1 MADLGELLQTEPATP
16 EEVEALRAA
25 NRARRRSRQTTTNL
39 LLALA
44 AAFGVVVL
52 LVLVVVRPQQSLLQ
66 PVDYPGVVAATQQTV
81 DYPLAAPS
89 LPEGW
94 SVNAAGIR
102 TDETDGEP
110 YWYAGF
116 VTDENGFVGLSQRP
130 GTDETWA
137 TFRLG
142 RTAPTGAVSAGGI
155 SWVEYDRRDDADAG
169 GNSRYAL
176 VGEVEGTTVMLA
188 GTASD
193 RAFQQL
199 AAAVATDTLGS

>member
-1 MADLGELLQTEPATP
+1 MPDLGELLQTEPATP

-39 LLALA
+39 MLALA
-44 AAFGVVVL
+44 ATVGVVAL

-66 PVDYPGVVAATQQTV
+66 PVDYPAIVAATEQTV
-81 DYPLAAPS
+81 DYPLAAPT
-89 LPEGW
+89 LPAGW

-102 TDETDGEP
+102 TDQADGEP

-116 VTDENGFVGLSQRP
+116 VTDENGFVGLSQR
-130 GTDETWA
+130 GDADQTWPA
-137 TFRLG
+137 FRLDRG
-142 RTAPTGAVSAGGI
+142 APTGAVSAGGV
-155 SWVEYDRRDDADAG
+155 SWVEYDRRDDPDAG

-176 VGEVEGTTVMLA
+176 VGEVEGTTVILA

-193 RAFQQL
+193 RAFEQL
-199 AAAVATDTLGS
+199 ATAVATDTPRS